1 MPPEDNPLYDTYD
14 LDAMA
19 QEIARLQAELA
30 KSAAIQRQY
39 AVCTEQHLLVCRVLE
54 SYAAYHVCVAAYEK
68 LNTEARIFDAKV
80 EAILTQ
86 FDIKYDWR
94 HSYDNLT
101 EFIQDSKLPVQTKT
115 YILDAQR
122 EMKAS
127 HEQWREVEEAVRIAR
142 ECVSRNSEGEQD
154 DQESSKGS

>member
-39 AVCTEQHLLVCRVLE
+39 ASCTEQHLLVCKVLE
-54 SYAAYHVCVAAYEK
+54 SYSHYACVTAYEK
-68 LNTEARIFDAKV
+68 VNTEARIFDAKV

-122 EMKAS
+122 EMKAF
-127 HEQWREVEEAVRIAR
+127 HEQWREVEEAVRIAP
-142 ECVSRNSEGEQD
+142 ECASRNSEGEQD
-154 DQESSKGS
+154 DQESSEGS